1 MSKVVESTK
10 NVKKPIKN
18 EYLNSQTLSHNDS
31 EVSITCDSFYEIPFN
46 EMPAKRET
54 DKRIFV
60 NRSLHLEKIKWMG
73 LDMDYTLAEYNSPQ
87 YEQLGFNLIKQ
98 RLVDEGYPEEIL
110 EFEYDNSFP
119 IRGLWFDTH
128 FGNLLKV
135 DAYGNILV
143 CVHGFEFLKP
153 HSIYDLYPNKFLQ
166 LDESRVYVLNTL
178 FNLPETY
185 LLACLVDFF
194 ANSPKYQHEKTGV
207 KIGELFMS
215 FRSIF
220 QDVRC
225 AVDWVHLHGDLKS
238 KTVENLDYYVK
249 KDPRLPLLLYRL
261 RESGIKVFLLTN
273 SDYNFT
279 NKIMTYLFDFE
290 QRPAEIPVESKED
303 WKNWRS
309 YFDIIVVD
317 ARKPLFFGEGTIFRQ
332 VDLRT
337 EKLKMGTYLGRF
349 QEGQI
354 YSGGSCDVFTQII
367 GAKGKDV
374 LYIGDHI
381 FGDILKSKKKR
392 GWRTFL
398 VVPELHDEL
407 HVWTDKCLL
416 FYELQQLDVK
426 LGEIYKNLDSS
437 TKEKPD
443 ISALR
448 NHIREVT
455 HEMDMSYGMFG
466 SLFRSG
472 SRQTFFASQ
481 LIRYSD
487 IYAATFLNLQ
497 YYPFS
502 YMFRAPAML
511 LPHES
516 TVEHQQKF
524 KHEEP
529 STSKGRMLGHKKSV
543 DLKPFSDNL
552 VHTRPLTPQSVT
564 HDHDEDGGD
573 DEDSDDKKSDR
584 RSDEEIAP

>member
-1 MSKVVESTK
+1 MSL
-10 NVKKPIKN
+10 IKN
-18 EYLNSQTLSHNDS
+18 SNKSDNNTNLNNESVNYNHCNGNPAYELSHS
-31 EVSITCDSFYEIPFN
+31 
-46 EMPAKRET
+46 KRET

-60 NRSLHLEKIKWMG
+60 NRSLHLEKIKYIGMD
-73 LDMDYTLAEYNSPQ
+73 LDYTIAEYNSPQ
-87 YEQLGFNLIKQ
+87 YETLGFDLIKE
-98 RLVDEGYPEEIL
+98 RLVTVGYPEEIL
-110 EFEYDNSFP
+110 EFQYDQSFP
-119 IRGLWFDTH
+119 IRGLWFDTLY
-128 FGNLLKV
+128 GNLLKV

-143 CVHGFEFLKP
+143 CVHGFTFLKP
-153 HSIYDLYPNKFLQ
+153 QAIYDLYPNKFLQ

-194 ANSPKYQHEKTGV
+194 TNSPQYQSERTGV

-220 QDVRC
+220 QDVRG
-225 AVDWVHLHGDLKS
+225 AVDFVHLHGDLKS

-249 KDPRLPLLLYRL
+249 KDSRLPLLLNRI
-261 RESGIKVFLLTN
+261 RGSGIKTFLLTN

-279 NKIMTYLFDFE
+279 NKIMTYLFDFNE
-290 QRPAEIPVESKED
+290 RPVGLSDNLKD
-303 WKNWRS
+303 HKNWRS
-309 YFDIIVVD
+309 YFDVIVVD
-317 ARKPLFFGEGTIFRQ
+317 ARKPLFFGEGTILRQ
-332 VDLRT
+332 VDLKT
-337 EKLKMGTYLGRF
+337 EKLKVGTYLGSL
-349 QEGQI
+349 QEDQI
-354 YSGGSCDVFTQII
+354 YSGGSCEVFTSLL

-398 VVPELHDEL
+398 VVPELQDEL
-407 HVWTDKCLL
+407 RVWTEKRQL
-416 FYELQQLDVK
+416 FHDLQQLDIK

-448 NHIREVT
+448 NHVREVT
-455 HEMDMSYGMFG
+455 HQMDMNYGMMG

-472 SRQTFFASQ
+472 SRQTFFAWQ
-481 LIRYSD
+481 VTRYAD

-497 YYPFS
+497 FYPFS

-524 KHEEP
+524 KSEENHVP
-529 STSKGRMLGHKKSV
+529 FKATRQFSHHDS
-543 DLKPFSDNL
+543 LKPTTDHL
-552 VHTRPLTPQSVT
+552 VNARPPTPQSVT
-564 HDHDEDGGD
+564 HYHDEDGD
-573 DEDSDDKKSDR
+573 DDDSDDKKSDKPV
-584 RSDEEIAP
+584 SDEDQI